1 MTETLIGTKWVSR
14 LNNAT
19 YTVVDQTEH
28 PTSLPGLLQ
37 NDILTLQAESATR
50 PHPVNVQQIVTIR
63 VGFLP
68 ELFRKH
74 RDPQPL
80 ENDSE

>member
-1 MTETLIGTKWVSR
+1 MTETLIGTKWVCR
-14 LNNAT
+14 VNKGT
-19 YTVVDQTEH
+19 YTVIDQTEH
-28 PTSLPGLLQ
+28 ATSLPGLLQ

-68 ELFRKH
+68 ELFSKY
-74 RDPQPL
+74 RDPQQI